1 MGVILYA
8 SARNRLLVFNLGV
21 SCVVDRGCISILE
34 VADRIG
40 EMNGPE
46 RSQLHVQWKHT
57 NQP

>member
-1 MGVILYA
+1 MGVILCA

-46 RSQLHVQWKHT
+46 RSQLHVQ
-57 NQP
+57 